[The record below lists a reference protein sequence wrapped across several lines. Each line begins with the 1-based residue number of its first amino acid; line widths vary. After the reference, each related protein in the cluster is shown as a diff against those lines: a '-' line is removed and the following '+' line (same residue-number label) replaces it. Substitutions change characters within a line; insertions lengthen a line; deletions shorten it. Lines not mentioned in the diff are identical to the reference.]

1 MAQAAATPLG
11 CARGDGLLCA
21 ATAPAVAF
29 EEAVEWRAGRDVESL
44 LLQGGEEAQPMTPK
58 TETAAGVV
66 MGEAVVVEV
75 VVVVVVRHGAHGEFA
90 CVARKGFSADR
101 IGLGLFRHRGE
112 TAMTRGKGDGTE
124 SERAELGS
132 YSAGLVGR

>member
-11 CARGDGLLCA
+11 CARGDGLL
-21 ATAPAVAF
+21 AVAF

-66 MGEAVVVEV
+66 IGEA

-101 IGLGLFRHRGE
+101 IGLCLFQHRGE
-112 TAMTRGKGDGTE
+112 TAMTRGKGEGTE
-124 SERAELGS
+124 SERADLGS